1 VGASLTEQDVLR
13 HCAKHLED
21 FMVPRAVHFRPSLPK
36 TDSGK
41 IRRAEVRLEP

>member
-1 VGASLTEQDVLR
+1 VLR

-21 FMVPRAVHFRPSLPK
+21 FMVPKIVEFRDTLPK

-41 IRRAEVRLEP
+41 ISRRLITEVLEPAE